1 VFGEEKAEKKEGSQ
15 CLQAEVGELL
25 WGKMGMGS
33 QKQEPVCHTATA
45 GADGQPGAEE
55 GAVSLPLSEQ
65 GDDRAAP

>member
-1 VFGEEKAEKKEGSQ
+1 MPGGEKAVLLLGRCLGKKRLKKKEGSQ

-45 GADGQPGAEE
+45 GADGQP
-55 GAVSLPLSEQ
+55 
-65 GDDRAAP
+65 